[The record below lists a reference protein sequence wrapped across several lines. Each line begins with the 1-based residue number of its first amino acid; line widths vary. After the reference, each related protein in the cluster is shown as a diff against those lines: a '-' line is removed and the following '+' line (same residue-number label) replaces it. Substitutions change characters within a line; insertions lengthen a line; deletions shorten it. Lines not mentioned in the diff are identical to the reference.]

1 MIIKIQ
7 KIKRSGLCNFQP
19 DKKKK
24 RKSQC
29 FFSNRHQHWISLN
42 DNNKQEIAQKTQT
55 NVTTH
60 TFLVYHSKASVLLST
75 ENGIWRQTT
84 SFCCASVISCG
95 ISGTDVP
102 PQISR
107 ALQGGC
113 RDRASRI
120 SNYCVELLIQLL
132 CLP

>member
-1 MIIKIQ
+1 MVSLSVSFQNVITII
-7 KIKRSGLCNFQP
+7 GFL
-19 DKKKK
+19 
-24 RKSQC
+24 
-29 FFSNRHQHWISLN
+29 LN

-102 PQISR
+102 P
-107 ALQGGC
+107 
-113 RDRASRI
+113 
-120 SNYCVELLIQLL
+120 
-132 CLP
+132 